1 VIGPVKGE
9 WLKAWRSPYLW
20 TVGLLM
26 MLVLLARGYGLDW
39 FLMSQSS
46 ATLSPAIIAGYKHAL
61 APAAFAQQAL
71 GNPGGVTWALEFVLG
86 VLIFGSEYGWRTLAA
101 MLMVGPSRAT
111 VFGAKTVVLVGVVV
125 LLVLLRFV
133 TALASSVISAVTL
146 DLPFSLP
153 PAGDVATGFAAA
165 CLIAITYASFGALL
179 SLIFRRASIAYAVGL
194 TYLFVFEDRA
204 FGVIAKS
211 SAQSL
216 RDLTMGFPGPNSVAL
231 VHNLGGGT
239 GSTVA
244 AVNAGSGQAAVVLA
258 LYCLAALGIGCA
270 ILVRRDET

>member
-1 VIGPVKGE
+1 MIGPVRGE

-26 MLVLLARGYGLDW
+26 VLVLLARGYGLDW
-39 FLMSQSS
+39 FLMSQSP
-46 ATLSPAIIAGYKHAL
+46 ATLSPANIASYKQAL

-71 GNPGGVTWALEFVLG
+71 GNPGGVIWALEFVVG

-111 VFGAKTVVLVGVVV
+111 VFGAKTVVLAGIVV

-133 TALASSVISAVTL
+133 TALASSLISAVTL
-146 DLPFSLP
+146 DLPFRLP
-153 PAGDVATGFAAA
+153 SAGDVATAFAAA

-216 RDLTMGFPGPNSVAL
+216 RDLPTGFPGPNSVAL

-239 GSTVA
+239 GSAVA
-244 AVNAGSGQAAVVLA
+244 ASTGSGQAALVLA
-258 LYCLAALGIGCA
+258 VYCLAALGVGCA